1 MRNKHAAWFLDPVDP
16 VAMGIE
22 HYPEIIKRPMDF
34 GTIKAT
40 YKAGG
45 YADAAAFAADC
56 RLVFANAM
64 TFNKET
70 DEPVHVAAKW
80 LATKFEE
87 RYGDAIAD
95 ALDLDSSDDEAE

>member
-1 MRNKHAAWFLDPVDP
+1 MVRGDGV
-16 VAMGIE
+16 G
-22 HYPEIIKRPMDF
+22 RR
-34 GTIKAT
+34 